1 MDTQTLI
8 ILSVLAVVLVLA
20 TIAATRYASRQPV
33 SAVERSVE
41 QDLFKVATGA
51 LTKLADTSGED
62 KEIAAAQQRK
72 ALKAQ
77 LLDQA
82 RQSLAQPVAPTQP
95 VQ

>member
-1 MDTQTLI
+1 MNYITLA
-8 ILSVLAVVLVLA
+8 VLAVVLILV
-20 TIAATRYASRQPV
+20 TIAATRYLSRQAP
-33 SAVERSVE
+33 SKVE
-41 QDLFKVATGA
+41 QSAEQELFKIATGA
-51 LTKLADTSGED
+51 LAKLADTSGED

-82 RQSLAQPVAPTQP
+82 RQSLAQPPVSPPP